1 MSRWLIEMKNLRT
14 PLVLVPAVYYGLLLA
29 SIALSAPDRP
39 RNLYNYNELAF
50 LPFVVM
56 LTFLMGRVE
65 FGGRTMEILSTYP
78 LSYTRLL
85 LRKLAVALAAAVL
98 LHAGLMGAYR
108 LRFHTLEALYY
119 PYNGTA
125 PGAADAGWLPLLL
138 QALPAYLLLAAV
150 TLLGMTLSRKLYG
163 GLAAGFGLWMLGV
176 LMPPGA
182 FGPFTLLTA
191 SLTKETAFPVNR
203 VWLIGAGMLAAAV
216 AALLL
221 NRRSRWV
228 VEGETD

>member
-14 PLVLVPAVYYGLLLA
+14 PLVLVPAVYYILLLV
-29 SIALSAPDRP
+29 SIALSDPGRP

-56 LTFLMGRVE
+56 LTILMGRVE
-65 FGGRTMEILSTYP
+65 FGGRTMEIISTYP

-85 LRKLAVALAAAVL
+85 LRKMAAALASAVL

-119 PYNGTA
+119 PYNGA
-125 PGAADAGWLPLLL
+125 SPGAADAGWLPLLL
-138 QALPAYLLLAAV
+138 QALPAYLLLAAL
-150 TLLGMTLSRKLYG
+150 TMLGMTLSRKLYG
-163 GLAAGFGLWMLGV
+163 GLAAGFGLWMLSV
-176 LMPPGA
+176 LAPPGTL
-182 FGPFTLLTA
+182 GPFVLLTA
-191 SLTKETAFPVNR
+191 GLSENMSFPVNR
-203 VWLIGAGMLAAAV
+203 LWLIGASMAAAAAAAV
-216 AALLL
+216 IL

-228 VEGETD
+228 VEGETE